1 MPVGTIS
8 NRVAKKVISK
18 ATPEQLE
25 RARRGAQEKVLVEEM
40 GVNPALAKQVVDG
53 DITVAEAELR
63 TANQN
68 NKLGFGEQ
76 AEAVD
81 DVGYINQ
88 VRAADPDG
96 IKLYEIKQNLPD
108 AEKNKLTMAEIAYKK
123 GDPKPLATMYRTL
136 GIAGAVGAGS
146 ALASEDAEAA
156 PALLLR
162 KGLDATTA
170 GRQIKNKMNRE
181 GTEGG
186 RTVQDYIHKES
197 NYDNGFTDEARR
209 WDEGNNGPT
218 YVYGIKKMAYD
229 LIQGTDDP
237 QVKKAVM
244 AWLNPRLQRA
254 AVATGAVG
262 MAGAAA
268 AGEEEYPVPAA
279 IELADVVWKESG
291 SLDGISNETQFERAD
306 TPAVY
311 DFSEGI
317 EEFKKSIEGK
327 PAEEYDFRE
336 GIEQFKQEIGKDEDF
351 DTSSEYLLKSG
362 LRTIFQGASF
372 GLGDELEGGI
382 QALLTDTPYEE
393 AVSRIRQSIDDYEA
407 GYPGSALIG
416 ELSGAV
422 PSSLGFYKQAMKRGA
437 TEAGAAGLE
446 GYIYGAADGESL
458 EERAFN
464 AGVGFAAGATIGR
477 GLDWLS
483 SSSKRANT
491 ASREGART
499 QADDQLDDG
508 ILTQNIE
515 LAAEEKASIVY
526 KVGGGEG
533 DLQKAKVIK
542 FDKKKGL
549 VTLESD
555 GKRFTVPQRAVEKI
569 DVDTDDLIGQYE
581 RLQDFDNARGQYKPR
596 RQVIDY
602 EETVKQGR
610 TADDPIMRDATWRDA
625 TTAGELWDGMK
636 DGVKKWYDQKLT
648 GADDMLSRRVSKAV
662 GARFA
667 RASQNAVRWSTN
679 AFTQVAEPLRGV
691 AKLADDD
698 RYFKA
703 MVMDF
708 TNARKLTQEGKK
720 PPTQDEV
727 EGYIRKNLGEEDVKA
742 FRDYMDWNRKKKADH
757 VDKLNGREAFKE
769 YDHIHTQLNKQGKE
783 KLFKGKKREDDDAL
797 SDLKRE
803 EMALR
808 DDGALE
814 YRNRGSMVDG
824 LNNNNSDVLGVDD
837 YFNPFFSDFRRTSNL
852 EALYQLAKVFGLD
865 TADESFQPS
874 QVFDRIEKSLIDR
887 GIEPKAAKLAA
898 DTMKDDFVGGS
909 KTPNNW
915 IQALN
920 SVGYMGSLAGPKSA
934 ILNVHDILV
943 AGSVYGGK
951 SMRSLFDDM
960 GYSVSK
966 KGIVQNVGEFR
977 DDMIN
982 AYRQG
987 DYESGALARDLTR
1000 KGTDALMKG
1009 SGFAALDRVGKKG
1022 VTKMVIQDA
1031 VDNVDNLADRWGF
1044 YFSKRELDLIEKQIR
1059 KHGTDVGSM
1068 TGKGAELFEEL
1079 FFAGLG
1085 QQQLISSSGR
1095 PAAWSRNPNARFMWA
1110 LRGFAIKQQAL
1121 LLREITD
1128 KIAEGKT
1135 KEAAKFMGRY
1145 AAFAAGGFGFVNE
1158 SRQWL
1163 MGDGEFT
1170 FHGMLMGAGDQIVS
1184 TMSINTIGLND
1195 YQWGRMMRNGVT
1207 LTFLESV
1214 IPIGIDIPKDMVL
1227 DVVDAADGTIKG
1239 ESGFTPAQRVAY
1251 PVAQLP
1257 IIKQPVRLLSN
1268 LEDNVGLPNPMRQF
1282 TDMYI
1287 ETELPKDG

>member
-1 MPVGTIS
+1 MSALSSRAIRKIIQGAS
-8 NRVAKKVISK
+8 SEQDEA
-18 ATPEQLE
+18 AT
-25 RARRGAQEKVLVEEM
+25 RAVKEKVLTEEM

-63 TANQN
+63 TANQSN
-68 NKLGFGEQ
+68 RLGVGEQ

-96 IKLYEIKQNLPD
+96 IKLFQVKQGLSD
-108 AEKNKLTMAEIAYKK
+108 ADKNKLTMAEIAYKK
-123 GDPKPLATMYRTL
+123 GDPKPLAAMYRTL
-136 GIAGAVGAGS
+136 GIAGAVGAG
-146 ALASEDAEAA
+146 
-156 PALLLR
+156 
-162 KGLDATTA
+162 
-170 GRQIKNKMNRE
+170 
-181 GTEGG
+181 
-186 RTVQDYIHKES
+186 
-197 NYDNGFTDEARR
+197 
-209 WDEGNNGPT
+209 
-218 YVYGIKKMAYD
+218 
-229 LIQGTDDP
+229 
-237 QVKKAVM
+237 
-244 AWLNPRLQRA
+244 A
-254 AVATGAVG
+254 AVA
-262 MAGAAA
+262 
-268 AGEEEYPVPAA
+268 EEDVPVE
-279 IELADVVWKESG
+279 IQVADRAWADSG
-291 SLDGISNETQFERAD
+291 TLDGISNETQFERAD
-306 TPAVY
+306 TPAELEEPEI
-311 DFSEGI
+311 DFITKNVRSVGEGEDWDNQTEFAVKNAARSVAGGLTLGHADEAEGI
-317 EEFKKSIEGK
+317 IRSVFN
-327 PAEEYDFRE
+327 
-336 GIEQFKQEIGKDEDF
+336 
-351 DTSSEYLLKSG
+351 DTSYADEVEAVRKEMQEFNAVNPRASIGLDFAPAILTGNAFIKAGQKAGQSAAKVATGEGYLAG
-362 LRTIFQGASF
+362 WGYA
-372 GLGDELEGGI
+372 E
-382 QALLTDTPYEE
+382 TPEE
-393 AVSRIRQSIDDYEA
+393 ALVMAPALALAGGTLGKGIDWMS
-407 GYPGSALIG
+407 SA
-416 ELSGAV
+416 
-422 PSSLGFYKQAMKRGA
+422 
-437 TEAGAAGLE
+437 
-446 GYIYGAADGESL
+446 
-458 EERAFN
+458 
-464 AGVGFAAGATIGR
+464 
-477 GLDWLS
+477 
-483 SSSKRANT
+483 SKRANT
-491 ASREGART
+491 ASKEGART
-499 QADDQLDDG
+499 QADDQLDDD
-508 ILTQNIE
+508 ILTQSIE
-515 LAAEEKASIVY
+515 PGGSVFYKTNNGGLAKAEVLSV
-526 KVGGGEG
+526 
-533 DLQKAKVIK
+533 
-542 FDKKKGL
+542 DKKAGTVKVKSGDTQAS
-549 VTLESD
+549 VKVSD
-555 GKRFTVPQRAVEKI
+555 VEKI
-569 DVDTDDLIGQYE
+569 EVKTDKEIADYE

-662 GARFA
+662 GARFS
-667 RASQNAVRWSTN
+667 RASQNAIRWSTN
-679 AFTQVAEPLRGV
+679 AFIQIGEPLRGV

-708 TNARKLTQEGKK
+708 TNTRKLTKEGKK
-720 PPTQDEV
+720 PPTQTEV
-727 EGYIRKNLGEEDVKA
+727 EDYIRKNLGEDDVKA

-783 KLFKGKKREDDDAL
+783 KLFKNKKREDDDAL

-803 EMALR
+803 EELALK

-814 YRNRGSMVDG
+814 YRNRDSMVDG
-824 LNNNNSDVLGVDD
+824 LNNNNPDVLGVDD

-887 GIEPKAAKLAA
+887 GIDPKAAKLAA

-915 IQALN
+915 LQALN

-960 GYSVSK
+960 GYSVSER
-966 KGIVQNVGEFR
+966 GIRQNVGEFR
-977 DDMIN
+977 NQMIDKM
-982 AYRQG
+982 RTG
-987 DYESGALARDLTR
+987 EYESGALARDLTR
-1000 KGTDALMKG
+1000 KGTDALMTG

-1128 KIAEGKT
+1128 KVAEGKT

-1158 SRQWL
+1158 SRQFF

-1170 FHGMLMGAGDQIVS
+1170 WHGMLMGAGDQIVS

-1227 DVVDAADGTIKG
+1227 DTVDALDGTIKG

-1257 IIKQPVRLLSN
+1257 IIKQPVRLFSN

-1287 ETELPKDG
+1287 ETELPKDGQ

>member
-1 MPVGTIS
+1 MSALSSRAIRKIIQGAS
-8 NRVAKKVISK
+8 SEQDEA
-18 ATPEQLE
+18 AT
-25 RARRGAQEKVLVEEM
+25 RAVKEKVLTEEM

-63 TANQN
+63 TANQSN
-68 NKLGFGEQ
+68 RLGVGEQ

-96 IKLYEIKQNLPD
+96 IKLFQVKQGLSD
-108 AEKNKLTMAEIAYKK
+108 ADKNKLTMAEIAYKK
-123 GDPKPLATMYRTL
+123 GDPKPLAAMYRTL
-136 GIAGAVGAGS
+136 GIAGAVGAG
-146 ALASEDAEAA
+146 
-156 PALLLR
+156 
-162 KGLDATTA
+162 
-170 GRQIKNKMNRE
+170 
-181 GTEGG
+181 
-186 RTVQDYIHKES
+186 
-197 NYDNGFTDEARR
+197 
-209 WDEGNNGPT
+209 
-218 YVYGIKKMAYD
+218 
-229 LIQGTDDP
+229 
-237 QVKKAVM
+237 
-244 AWLNPRLQRA
+244 A
-254 AVATGAVG
+254 AVA
-262 MAGAAA
+262 
-268 AGEEEYPVPAA
+268 EEDVPVE
-279 IELADVVWKESG
+279 IQVADRAWADSG
-291 SLDGISNETQFERAD
+291 TLDGISNETQFERAD
-306 TPAVY
+306 TPAELEEPEI
-311 DFSEGI
+311 DFITKNVRSVGEGEDWDNQTEFAVKNAARSVAGGLTLGHADEAEGI
-317 EEFKKSIEGK
+317 IRSVFN
-327 PAEEYDFRE
+327 
-336 GIEQFKQEIGKDEDF
+336 
-351 DTSSEYLLKSG
+351 DTSYADEVEAVRKEMQEFNAVNPRASIGLDFAPAILTGNAFIKAGQKAGQSAAKVATGEGYLAG
-362 LRTIFQGASF
+362 WGYA
-372 GLGDELEGGI
+372 E
-382 QALLTDTPYEE
+382 TPEE
-393 AVSRIRQSIDDYEA
+393 ALVMAPALALAGGTLGKGIDWMS
-407 GYPGSALIG
+407 SA
-416 ELSGAV
+416 
-422 PSSLGFYKQAMKRGA
+422 
-437 TEAGAAGLE
+437 
-446 GYIYGAADGESL
+446 
-458 EERAFN
+458 
-464 AGVGFAAGATIGR
+464 
-477 GLDWLS
+477 
-483 SSSKRANT
+483 SKRANT
-491 ASREGART
+491 ASKEGART
-499 QADDQLDDG
+499 QADDQLDDD
-508 ILTQNIE
+508 ILTQSIE
-515 LAAEEKASIVY
+515 PGGSVFYKTNNGGLAKAEVLSV
-526 KVGGGEG
+526 
-533 DLQKAKVIK
+533 
-542 FDKKKGL
+542 DKKAGTVKVKSGDTQAS
-549 VTLESD
+549 VKVSD
-555 GKRFTVPQRAVEKI
+555 VEKI
-569 DVDTDDLIGQYE
+569 EVKTDKEIADYE

-662 GARFA
+662 GARFS
-667 RASQNAVRWSTN
+667 RASQNAIRWSTN
-679 AFTQVAEPLRGV
+679 AFIQIGEPLRGV

-703 MVMDF
+703 LVMDF
-708 TNARKLTQEGKK
+708 TNARKLTREGKK
-720 PPTQDEV
+720 PPTQTEV
-727 EGYIRKNLGEEDVKA
+727 EDYIRKNLGEDDVKA

-783 KLFKGKKREDDDAL
+783 KLFKNKKREDDDAL

-803 EMALR
+803 EELALK

-814 YRNRGSMVDG
+814 YRNRDSMVDG
-824 LNNNNSDVLGVDD
+824 LNNNNPDVLGVDD

-887 GIEPKAAKLAA
+887 GIDPKAAKLAA

-915 IQALN
+915 LQALN

-960 GYSVSK
+960 GYSVSER
-966 KGIVQNVGEFR
+966 GIRQNVGEFR
-977 DDMIN
+977 NQMIDKM
-982 AYRQG
+982 RTG
-987 DYESGALARDLTR
+987 EYESGALARDLTR
-1000 KGTDALMKG
+1000 KGTDALMTG

-1128 KIAEGKT
+1128 KVAEGKT

-1158 SRQWL
+1158 SRQFF

-1170 FHGMLMGAGDQIVS
+1170 WHGMLMGAGDQIVS

-1227 DVVDAADGTIKG
+1227 DTVDALDGTIKG

-1257 IIKQPVRLLSN
+1257 IIKQPVRLFSN

-1287 ETELPKDG
+1287 ETELPKDGQ

>member
-8 NRVAKKVISK
+8 NRIANKVISK

-108 AEKNKLTMAEIAYKK
+108 AEKNKLTLAEIAYKK
-123 GDPKPLATMYRTL
+123 GNPKPLATMYRTL

-146 ALASEDAEAA
+146 ALASPDADAAVGPFARGVSQRLRGKFDDLDLQREVAREREAELVENLGRDYAPTYTPSEDDVLSARYRLEEERRRATELQENLGDNKSADWRRRGITAAAAATAASAGFASEDAEAA

-162 KGLDATTA
+162 KGLDAATA
-170 GRQIKNKMNRE
+170 GRQIKNRMNRE

-254 AVATGAVG
+254 AAATGAVG
-262 MAGAAA
+262 MAGAAV

-317 EEFKKSIEGK
+317 EEFKKSVEGK

-336 GIEQFKQEIGKDEDF
+336 GIEQFKQETGKNEDF

-393 AVSRIRQSIDDYEA
+393 AVGRIRQSIDDYET

-416 ELSGAV
+416 ELSGAI
-422 PSSLGFYKQAMKRGA
+422 PSSVGFYKQAIKRGA
-437 TEAGAAGLE
+437 TEAQAAGLE
-446 GYIYGAADGESL
+446 GYVYGAADGESL

-464 AGVGFAAGATIGR
+464 AGLGLAAGATIGKS
-477 GLDWLS
+477 LDWLS
-483 SSSKRANT
+483 SPSRRANT
-491 ASREGART
+491 ASKEGART

-515 LAAEEKASIVY
+515 LAAEEKSNIVY

-533 DLQKAKVIK
+533 DLKKAKVIK

-602 EETVKQGR
+602 EETVKRGR

-679 AFTQVAEPLRGV
+679 AFKQVAEPLRGV
-691 AKLADDD
+691 AQLADDD

-703 MVMDF
+703 LVMDF
-708 TNARKLTQEGKK
+708 TNARKLTQEGKR

-727 EGYIRKNLGEEDVKA
+727 E
-742 FRDYMDWNRKKKADH
+742 DYS
-757 VDKLNGREAFKE
+757 
-769 YDHIHTQLNKQGKE
+769 T
-783 KLFKGKKREDDDAL
+783 
-797 SDLKRE
+797 
-803 EMALR
+803 LR
-808 DDGALE
+808 
-814 YRNRGSMVDG
+814 
-824 LNNNNSDVLGVDD
+824 
-837 YFNPFFSDFRRTSNL
+837 
-852 EALYQLAKVFGLD
+852 
-865 TADESFQPS
+865 
-874 QVFDRIEKSLIDR
+874 
-887 GIEPKAAKLAA
+887 
-898 DTMKDDFVGGS
+898 
-909 KTPNNW
+909 
-915 IQALN
+915 
-920 SVGYMGSLAGPKSA
+920 
-934 ILNVHDILV
+934 
-943 AGSVYGGK
+943 
-951 SMRSLFDDM
+951 
-960 GYSVSK
+960 
-966 KGIVQNVGEFR
+966 
-977 DDMIN
+977 
-982 AYRQG
+982 
-987 DYESGALARDLTR
+987 
-1000 KGTDALMKG
+1000 
-1009 SGFAALDRVGKKG
+1009 
-1022 VTKMVIQDA
+1022 
-1031 VDNVDNLADRWGF
+1031 
-1044 YFSKRELDLIEKQIR
+1044 
-1059 KHGTDVGSM
+1059 
-1068 TGKGAELFEEL
+1068 
-1079 FFAGLG
+1079 
-1085 QQQLISSSGR
+1085 
-1095 PAAWSRNPNARFMWA
+1095 
-1110 LRGFAIKQQAL
+1110 
-1121 LLREITD
+1121 
-1128 KIAEGKT
+1128 
-1135 KEAAKFMGRY
+1135 
-1145 AAFAAGGFGFVNE
+1145 
-1158 SRQWL
+1158 
-1163 MGDGEFT
+1163 
-1170 FHGMLMGAGDQIVS
+1170 
-1184 TMSINTIGLND
+1184 
-1195 YQWGRMMRNGVT
+1195 
-1207 LTFLESV
+1207 
-1214 IPIGIDIPKDMVL
+1214 
-1227 DVVDAADGTIKG
+1227 
-1239 ESGFTPAQRVAY
+1239 
-1251 PVAQLP
+1251 
-1257 IIKQPVRLLSN
+1257 
-1268 LEDNVGLPNPMRQF
+1268 
-1282 TDMYI
+1282 
-1287 ETELPKDG
+1287 

>member
-1 MPVGTIS
+1 MAAS
-8 NRVAKKVISK
+8 LSRKVID
-18 ATPEQLE
+18 
-25 RARRGAQEKVLVEEM
+25 KVLKDATKEQHEAATRAVKERVLTEEI

-53 DITVAEAELR
+53 EMTVAEAELR

-68 NKLGFGEQ
+68 RKLGTGAES
-76 AEAVD
+76 EAVD
-81 DVGYINQ
+81 DIGYINQ
-88 VRAADPDG
+88 IKAADPEG
-96 IKLYEIKQNLPD
+96 TRLFQFKQSLSD
-108 AEKNKLTMAEIAYKK
+108 ADKNKLTMAEIAFKK

-136 GIAGAVGAGS
+136 GVAGAVGAGS

-162 KGLDATTA
+162 KGLDAATA
-170 GRQIKNKMNRE
+170 GRQIRNKINK
-181 GTEGG
+181 EGG
-186 RTVQDYIHKES
+186 ADGKAVERFVHEHS

-229 LIQGTDDP
+229 LLQNTDDP
-237 QVKKAVM
+237 KVKKAVM
-244 AWLNPRLQRA
+244 GWLNPRLQRA
-254 AVATGAVG
+254 AAATGAAG
-262 MAGAAA
+262 MATAAA
-268 AGEEEYPVPAA
+268 AGEEEYPVPPA
-279 IELADVVWKESG
+279 IELADVVWQESG
-291 SLDGISNETQFERAD
+291 SLDSISNETQFERAD
-306 TPAVY
+306 TPASMEPESETARVIRETIEAAGGGE
-311 DFSEGI
+311 DWDNQTEFALKNAARTAVGGLTLGHADEAEGI
-317 EEFKKSIEGK
+317 VRSVFN
-327 PAEEYDFRE
+327 
-336 GIEQFKQEIGKDEDF
+336 
-351 DTSSEYLLKSG
+351 DTSYRDEVEAVRREMQEFNAVNPNASLG
-362 LRTIFQGASF
+362 LDLVPALVTGA
-372 GLGDELEGGI
+372 GLIKAGQKAGQSATRVAAGEGG
-382 QALLTDTPYEE
+382 
-393 AVSRIRQSIDDYEA
+393 V
-407 GYPGSALIG
+407 
-416 ELSGAV
+416 
-422 PSSLGFYKQAMKRGA
+422 
-437 TEAGAAGLE
+437 
-446 GYIYGAADGESL
+446 
-458 EERAFN
+458 
-464 AGVGFAAGATIGR
+464 AGVGYAESPEEAMMMAPAYALAGGTLGKGI
-477 GLDWLS
+477 DWLS
-483 SSSKRANT
+483 SASKRIKT
-491 ASREGART
+491 ASKEGART

-508 ILTQNIE
+508 ILTQNIQ
-515 LAAEEKASIVY
+515 LAAKENDSVMY
-526 KVGGGEG
+526 RTNNG
-533 DLQKAKVIK
+533 DLKRVSVVSAKDGNVVIK
-542 FDKKKGL
+542 
-549 VTLESD
+549 D
-555 GKRFTVPQRAVEKI
+555 GANQYAVPLSKIEKI
-569 DVDTDDLIGQYE
+569 EVKTDKQIADYE
-581 RLQDFDNARGQYKPR
+581 RLQEFDNARGQYKPR

-602 EETVKQGR
+602 EETVKQGK

-625 TTAGELWDGMK
+625 TNAGELWDGMK

-679 AFTQVAEPLRGV
+679 AFVKIGEPLRNV
-691 AKLADDD
+691 AQLADDD

-703 MVMDF
+703 MVMDL
-708 TNARKLTQEGKK
+708 TNSRKLGIEGKN
-720 PPTQDEV
+720 PPSQKEV
-727 EGYIRKNLGEEDVKA
+727 EDYIRNKLGEDDVKA
-742 FRDYMDWNRKKKADH
+742 FRDYMEWNRQKKADH
-757 VDKLNGREAFKE
+757 VDKLNGRQAFKE
-769 YDHIHTQLNKQGKE
+769 HAHIHTQLNKQGKE
-783 KLFKGKKREDDDAL
+783 KLFKKGKAKADEDDALTELKREEEFALRDDDAL
-797 SDLKRE
+797 
-803 EMALR
+803 
-808 DDGALE
+808 E
-814 YRNRGSMVDG
+814 YRSRGSMRDL
-824 LNNNNSDVLGVDD
+824 LNDTREEVLNVDD
-837 YFNPFFSDFRRTSNL
+837 YMNPFFSDFRRTSNL

-898 DTMKDDFVGGS
+898 DTMKDDFVGNS

-915 IQALN
+915 LQALN

-934 ILNVHDILV
+934 ILNLHDILV
-943 AGSVYGGK
+943 AGSVYGHK
-951 SMRSLFDDM
+951 SMRSMFDDM
-960 GYSVSK
+960 GYSVTE
-966 KGIVQNVGEFR
+966 KGIRQNVGEFR
-977 DDMIN
+977 NDLIAN
-982 AYRQG
+982 LRTG
-987 DYESGALARDLTR
+987 EYESGALARDITR

-1145 AAFAAGGFGFVNE
+1145 AAFAAGGFGLVNE

-1227 DVVDAADGTIKG
+1227 DTVDALDGKIKG
-1239 ESGFTPAQRVAY
+1239 EEGFTAGQRIAY

-1257 IIKQPVRLLSN
+1257 MIKQPARLLSN

-1287 ETELPKDG
+1287 ETELPKDGQ